1 MVVRPAQGE
10 VLRETKTTTIEPAE
24 EQRAGGRKHP
34 PMWEWIE
41 TLTAEQWNTK
51 EYEFIVYRGSKF
63 DRGAYCCKYYELID
77 AERIKKDFGGGKY
90 NILMKVPPGK
100 QLRYNE
106 DLEIAGS
113 PKEDAQIAAPAA
125 NDAMG
130 QIIVMFREELRSLR
144 EELKAARG
152 GDFAV
157 KAAKQA
163 TTLSGEVF
171 KSSLVAAQSTLSSI
185 ANGGAGHATN
195 PMNDPMRM
203 MEFLAQVKTLFA
215 PSSTNSLQETLATLK
230 LFKESGLMGPAGGG
244 GEKLTDKLVMG
255 LVNSLPTLTQHFSSI
270 MDGYSRAEQAKAT
283 AAAIARGVAP
293 PITVQPIQQ
302 PAPQPQPPNVIT
314 MPAPQQEPAPTAA
327 DGQPTAD
334 QVAQAENMMRY
345 IETKIVE
352 ILSNQALTPEE
363 AAAQALTFIDVTDP
377 VSQHPNGRNLIDEIV
392 QHGKAGLDWVF
403 NSRTILQEIPK
414 DERLEAFKKA
424 FLDGARPVAVPENLK
439 PNPNTPP
446 A

>member
-1 MVVRPAQGE
+1 
-10 VLRETKTTTIEPAE
+10 
-24 EQRAGGRKHP
+24 
-34 PMWEWIE
+34 
-41 TLTAEQWNTK
+41 
-51 EYEFIVYRGSKF
+51 
-63 DRGAYCCKYYELID
+63 
-77 AERIKKDFGGGKY
+77 
-90 NILMKVPPGK
+90 
-100 QLRYNE
+100 
-106 DLEIAGS
+106 
-113 PKEDAQIAAPAA
+113 
-125 NDAMG
+125 
-130 QIIVMFREELRSLR
+130 
-144 EELKAARG
+144 
-152 GDFAV
+152 
-157 KAAKQA
+157 
-163 TTLSGEVF
+163 
-171 KSSLVAAQSTLSSI
+171 
-185 ANGGAGHATN
+185 
-195 PMNDPMRM
+195 
-203 MEFLAQVKTLFA
+203 
-215 PSSTNSLQETLATLK
+215 
-230 LFKESGLMGPAGGG
+230 MGPAGGG